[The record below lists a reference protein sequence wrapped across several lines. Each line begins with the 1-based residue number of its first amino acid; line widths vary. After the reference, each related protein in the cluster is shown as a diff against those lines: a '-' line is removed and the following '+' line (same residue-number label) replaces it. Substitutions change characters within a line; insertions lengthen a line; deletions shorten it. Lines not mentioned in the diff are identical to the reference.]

1 MTTGRVFAVVEIVHE
16 HNLGR
21 GLVATADMKA
31 RIAALR
37 KQGVDVI
44 DALWER
50 NRLAVLGEGYTY
62 DFAREAADEVRP
74 ARQRG

>member
-1 MTTGRVFAVVEIVHE
+1 MIDTGQ
-16 HNLGR
+16 GR
-21 GLVATADMKA
+21 GRLATADMKA

-37 KQGVDVI
+37 EQGVDVI

-62 DFAREAADEVRP
+62 DLAREAIDEVRSVG
-74 ARQRG
+74 QRG

>member
-1 MTTGRVFAVVEIVHE
+1 MHE

-21 GLVATADMKA
+21 GHVATADMKA

-37 KQGVDVI
+37 AQGADVI

-50 NRLAVLGEGYTY
+50 NRQAVLGEGYNY
-62 DFAREAADEVRP
+62 EFAGETAEPIRP
-74 ARQRG
+74 AR